1 VVDLA
6 KDPFGLVFVVDL
18 AKDTVK
24 YLLQYPLHDE
34 RGDPRMGRIGFCGAG
49 QMATALAA
57 GFVASGI
64 TDGKSISAYDPS
76 PIAGEAFLKAV
87 PGTHLLVSP
96 DQLAEAD
103 TIFLAVKPQFL
114 DAACVPLQACL
125 TSDHLVVSIV
135 TGVSLENLRGMLLG
149 CRFVRVMPNTPCM
162 VNVGACGMAS
172 GSTATAEDTQYVQ
185 TLLNAVG
192 ISYVVPE
199 HLLDAVT
206 GLSGS
211 GPAYIYQ
218 VIEALSDGGV
228 MMGLPRAVSTALAA
242 QTVRGAAEMV
252 LQTGLHPGE
261 LKDRVASPG
270 GTTIAAIEALENHG
284 LRAALMGAVRA
295 STERSQE
302 LGGG

>member
-1 VVDLA
+1 M
-6 KDPFGLVFVVDL
+6 
-18 AKDTVK
+18 
-24 YLLQYPLHDE
+24 
-34 RGDPRMGRIGFCGAG
+34 RRIGFCGAG

-64 TDGKSISAYDPS
+64 ADSKSISAYDPS
-76 PIAGEAFLKAV
+76 PVAGEAFLKAV
-87 PGTHLLVSP
+87 PGAQLLESP
-96 DQLAEAD
+96 DQLTQSD
-103 TIFLAVKPQFL
+103 TIFLAIKPQFL
-114 DAACVPLQACL
+114 QAACIPLQACL
-125 TSDHLVVSIV
+125 TSEHLVVSIV
-135 TGVSLENLRGMLLG
+135 TGASLENLGGLLPG
-149 CRFVRVMPNTPCM
+149 CRLIRVMPNTPCM

-172 GSTATAEDTQYVQ
+172 GSTATTEDSEHVQ
-185 TLLNAVG
+185 ALLEAVG

-199 HLLDAVT
+199 HLLHAVT

-228 MMGLPRAVSTALAA
+228 LMGLPRAVSTALAA

-284 LRAALMGAVRA
+284 LRGAMMAAVRA
-295 STERSQE
+295 SAERSEE
-302 LGGG
+302 LGGASD